1 MGWGAVRGLRSKILD
16 LYVYNV
22 YLLSCLHGQLGTLCL
37 HELFPIVA
45 TSVTVIISVRV
56 DDCSSSLV
64 VNVKLSVVLT

>member
-1 MGWGAVRGLRSKILD
+1 MGCGGGGGLRSKILD

-22 YLLSCLHGQLGTLCL
+22 YLLSSLHGQLGTLCL